1 MEPII
6 PAEHIATSIHWIRKQ
21 KVILDRDL
29 ADLYGVETR
38 ALKQAV
44 RRNLERFPEDFMFT
58 LHSSEI
64 DLMVSQSVIPSKK
77 VFGGASPMAFTEQG
91 VAMLSSVLR
100 SQQAVQVNIAI
111 VRTFVELRNLMDT
124 NRELARKIDG
134 LEERYDEQ
142 FAIVFEAIKRLL
154 DENEPSQQ
162 KTKKIMGFHP

>member
-1 MEPII
+1 
-6 PAEHIATSIHWIRKQ
+6 
-21 KVILDRDL
+21 
-29 ADLYGVETR
+29 
-38 ALKQAV
+38 
-44 RRNLERFPEDFMFT
+44 
-58 LHSSEI
+58 
-64 DLMVSQSVIPSKK
+64 
-77 VFGGASPMAFTEQG
+77 MAFTEQG

-142 FAIVFEAIKRLL
+142 FTIVFEAIKRLL